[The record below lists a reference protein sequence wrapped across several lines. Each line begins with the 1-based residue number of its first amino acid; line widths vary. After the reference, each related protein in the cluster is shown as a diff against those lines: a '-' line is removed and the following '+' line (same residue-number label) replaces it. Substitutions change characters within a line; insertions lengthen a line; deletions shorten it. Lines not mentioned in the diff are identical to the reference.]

1 MTCNISRRGCSLAQ
15 VYLSAELLINIPES
29 EGMNVEREVKGKLQC
44 FYVWKWFTNLDVIW
58 MSWNTQ
64 TSMNTNTY
72 RFSHN
77 KFNMFQCL
85 QPLRKTRPV
94 KRVCPHSFLTLQ
106 ESRWFL
112 IKPLSQL
119 DAPPA
124 SQPHEYTYPC
134 NRSLSTHSVM
144 TTHTSK
150 TWDTV
155 SAFCQHVCFFVF
167 FFFDHNEKGWLSL
180 QWDHTKKKN
189 LKTLNQ
195 LVNRRTEDT
204 RKSDLHDKWWTINLL
219 HHTLSPLKK
228 TLKLGKNQ
236 LFSYQLA
243 QNDR

>member
-1 MTCNISRRGCSLAQ
+1 MMTCNISWRGCSLAQ
-15 VYLSAELLINIPES
+15 VCLSAELLMNIPES

-77 KFNMFQCL
+77 KFNMFHCL

-134 NRSLSTHSVM
+134 NRSLSSLTLSWQ
-144 TTHTSK
+144 HTQVK
-150 TWDTV
+150 REILLQPF
-155 SAFCQHVCFFVF
+155 ANMF
-167 FFFDHNEKGWLSL
+167 FFFYHNEKGWLSL
-180 QWDHTKKKN
+180 QWDHTKKK
-189 LKTLNQ
+189 KSLNSKSTCQ
-195 LVNRRTEDT
+195 QENRRHKEI
-204 RKSDLHDKWWTINLL
+204 WPAW
-219 HHTLSPLKK
+219 
-228 TLKLGKNQ
+228 
-236 LFSYQLA
+236 
-243 QNDR
+243 